1 MDIWMLVHTNFTGS
15 EVMPN
20 STIKYIGFYDSDTY
34 AEENRNSFLAATNKM
49 DYICQAIIGSGNKVE
64 IISPSWTTN
73 NKGFY
78 RRRTSNI
85 GKGVTLT
92 CGPTFGAQRRLFR
105 YLRILLSWI
114 WLFAYLVKNT
124 NSQDRIIAYH
134 SMMIIIPVMLAKK
147 LKKFNLILEV
157 EEIYQDVKEH
167 SQLMQKNEHRFFK
180 ISDSFIFPTELLN
193 VKINKDN
200 KPYTIIYGTYKV
212 EQDRNS
218 KINDGKIH
226 CVYAGTFDPRK
237 GGSIAATVAPYLSN
251 NYHIHIIG
259 FGSEDET
266 CSIQQIISEVA
277 KTSDCTITYDG
288 LLKGEEYI
296 RFLQSC
302 HIGLS
307 TQIQDA
313 KYNDTSFP
321 SKILSYMANGLRV
334 VSVRIKAIEISAI
347 GDKIYFYDE
356 QSPKS
361 IAEAIMSIDIDKPYD
376 SKKLIKKLDEKFVD
390 SIKKMLEN

>member
-1 MDIWMLVHTNFTGS
+1 
-15 EVMPN
+15 MPN

-49 DYICQAIIGSGNKVE
+49 DYICQAIVASGSNVE

-73 NKGFY
+73 KKGFY
-78 RRRTSNI
+78 QKRSSTI
-85 GKGVTLT
+85 GDGVTLT
-92 CGPTFGAQRRLFR
+92 CGPTFGANRRILR

-114 WLFAYLVKNT
+114 WLFGYLVKNT
-124 NSQDRIIAYH
+124 NSKETIIAYH
-134 SMMIIIPVMLAKK
+134 SMMIINPIMLAKK
-147 LKKFNLILEV
+147 IKKFKLILEV

-167 SQLMQKNEHRFFK
+167 SQLMQKNEYSFFQ
-180 ISDSFIFPTELLN
+180 IADSFIFPTELLN
-193 VKINKDN
+193 EKINKAY
-200 KPYTIIYGTYKV
+200 KPHTIIYGTYKV
-212 EQDRNS
+212 EQERKS
-218 KINDGKIH
+218 KFNDGRIH

-237 GGSIAATVAPYLSN
+237 GGSIAATVAPYLSK

-259 FGSEDET
+259 FGSEEET
-266 CSIQQIISEVA
+266 SSIKKLISEIA

-307 TQIQDA
+307 TQISDA
-313 KYNDTSFP
+313 KYNNTSFP

-347 GDKIYFYDE
+347 GDIINFYEE
-356 QSPKS
+356 QTPKA
-361 IAEAIMSIDIDKPYD
+361 IAEAIMSIDINKLYD
-376 SKKLIKKLDEKFVD
+376 SKKLIKKLDEKFVH
-390 SIKKMLEN
+390 SLKKMLEN